1 MVAGVLLSSDLFS
14 SHPSPT
20 PKHPTQPLHTTTP
33 LHHYTPLHHSTPLH
47 NTTLLLHTTTHYYST
62 PQHTTIPHHYTTPNH
77 TTPNHTTPN
86 HTAGGACAGAVAR
99 TTVAPFDRVK
109 LLFQASP
116 VETFTW
122 RKALLEAQRII
133 REERGGVRA
142 LWKGN
147 SATLV
152 RTMPYSAITLTSFDY
167 YCHVLVG
174 LGFLA
179 YGENTAS
186 AAGTAAAAAASTTVD
201 GEDEDGTGVPPL
213 RKANALE
220 RFLAGAM
227 SGATA
232 VVMTYPLDVMRARLA
247 LQTKADSPYRGL
259 FPSMR
264 LMYAEGGVGTFFRGM
279 KPTLVGILPY
289 AGTSYMVFHTSKDVV
304 ASFSRKGGGGGGGGG
319 GGSSERGGSGGG
331 GSGGGGGGGGGGIK
345 VVLQNLACGVFA
357 GLTSQSL
364 TYPIDMVRR
373 RMQTVGFGLSRF
385 PVSPSQP
392 HTPPPPP
399 SRTGLTLVTNTLEAE
414 DMVGWEWSRSFKT
427 CTSTRACPGSSRAS
441 R

>member
-1 MVAGVLLSSDLFS
+1 MPFTSSLAFALVVSSPRCIYSFDSTFHDKDL
-14 SHPSPT
+14 PE
-20 PKHPTQPLHTTTP
+20 HPTTEFDLDTDAQHHEHQRQQQAAQVAEVLQQQQEELEREGKEKGESSEEIESKAKARLKEAATQVATTTKP
-33 LHHYTPLHHSTPLH
+33 G
-47 NTTLLLHTTTHYYST
+47 LLTASGLKSFLGGAF
-62 PQHTTIPHHYTTPNH
+62 
-77 TTPNHTTPN
+77 
-86 HTAGGACAGAVAR
+86 AGGVAR
-99 TTVAPFDRVK
+99 TAVAPFDRVK

-122 RKALLEAQRII
+122 RKALAEARRIV

-152 RTMPYSAITLTSFDY
+152 RTMPYSAITLTTFDH

-174 LGFLA
+174 LGVFA
-179 YGENTAS
+179 YGKSSGGGETGSTPA
-186 AAGTAAAAAASTTVD
+186 TTVATAPASSSR
-201 GEDEDGTGVPPL
+201 GELRGDDCEGGAPMPL

-247 LQTKADSPYRGL
+247 LQTKENSPYRGL

-264 LMYAEGGVGTFFRGM
+264 LMYAEGGIGTFFRGM

-304 ASFSRKGGGGGGGGG
+304 ANFGQDRGGGGERDKAGH
-319 GGSSERGGSGGG
+319 GGSSSSGG
-331 GSGGGGGGGGGGIK
+331 GSGSGIR

-373 RMQTVGFGLSRF
+373 RMQTVSGKHPGNAEEVRAQAR
-385 PVSPSQP
+385 SQA
-392 HTPPPPP
+392 HCW
-399 SRTGLTLVTNTLEAE
+399 R
-414 DMVGWEWSRSFKT
+414 VG
-427 CTSTRACPGSSRAS
+427 
-441 R
+441 